1 MEALEVT
8 HHFQYTKSQVA
19 EVEQLEFLLLG
30 LQQMV
35 DLEVED
41 LLHFLEQQV
50 AQVDLEI
57 PHH

>member
-1 MEALEVT
+1 
-8 HHFQYTKSQVA
+8 VA
-19 EVEQLEFLLLG
+19 EVERLEILLLG
-30 LQQMV
+30 LPQMV